1 MTKKNTNK
9 TRENRLIMKKFKKVS
24 LKNMLPWQRNRLII
38 SVGLFLAIGISF
50 LSCTVSSLYQ
60 DKKSEDKYWDEYLQ
74 IDPEVEQKMNTFNQ
88 DATRVKIGTYVENL
102 KEINLKSNNFSIDY
116 LVWFNWQGDPELD
129 MANNFRI
136 YKGNITKK
144 ELIKDYHEG
153 ATNYQLVRVSVT
165 ISKTFWTPRFP
176 LESHQLRIYVE
187 SNLDAGSVVFVKEDK
202 AQANPNLS
210 IAGYDFTRIDSAVVA
225 NEYTSNNGDPTYEGS
240 TINSEYVT
248 QFEITRSDFGTY
260 FKCFIALLGTTT
272 WVFITLYINT
282 NHRVDP
288 LGMIPAALFGTVSN
302 IMIGANLLPDALQV
316 GLLEYVNFW
325 GIFTILSVTFT
336 VINVNRIR
344 NKYEDKNFAHFYGLV
359 MFWLILTVVITGHIL
374 LPIAAFIF

>member
-1 MTKKNTNK
+1 
-9 TRENRLIMKKFKKVS
+9 MKKFKKIN
-24 LKNMLPWQRNRLII
+24 LGEMLPWQKKRLFI
-38 SVGLFLAIGISF
+38 SVGLFLLISLSF
-50 LSCTVSSLYQ
+50 LTYTVSTLYN
-60 DKKSEDKYWDEYLQ
+60 DKTAEDKYWDQYLE
-74 IDPEVEQKMNTFNQ
+74 IDPKIQ
-88 DATRVKIGTYVENL
+88 DKIDNISQNATVVSVGSYIENL
-102 KEINLKSNNFSIDY
+102 KEISLKSNNFSLDY
-116 LVWFNWQGDPELD
+116 LIWFNWEGNPDLD

-144 ELIKDYHEG
+144 ELVKEYHEG
-153 ATNYQLVRVSVT
+153 NTNYQLVRVSVT

-187 SNLDAGSVVFVKEDK
+187 SNLDAGNVVFVKSDD
-202 AQANPNLS
+202 AQTNPNLS
-210 IAGYDFTRIDSAVVA
+210 IAGYDFTRVASAVVA

-240 TINSEYVT
+240 TVNSEFVT
-248 QFEITRSDFGTY
+248 QFEITRADFGTY
-260 FKCFIALLGTTT
+260 FKCFIALLGTSV

-302 IMIGANLLPDALQV
+302 IMVGANLLPDALQV

-325 GIFTILSVTFT
+325 GILTILSVTFT

-344 NKYEDKNFAHFYGLV
+344 NKYEDKDFAHFYGLV
-359 MFWLILTVVITGHIL
+359 MFWLILIVIISGHFL
-374 LPIAAFIF
+374 LPISAFMF

>member
-1 MTKKNTNK
+1 MLWKKGMERT
-9 TRENRLIMKKFKKVS
+9 MKKFKKIN
-24 LKNMLPWQRNRLII
+24 LRDMLPWQKRRLFI
-38 SVGLFLAIGISF
+38 SVGLFLLISLTF
-50 LSCTVSSLYQ
+50 LTYSVSTLYN
-60 DKKSEDKYWDEYLQ
+60 DKKAEDKYWDQYLE
-74 IDPEVEQKMNTFNQ
+74 IDPQIKEKVDTISQ
-88 DATRVKIGTYVENL
+88 DATVVSIGSYIENL
-102 KEINLKSNNFSIDY
+102 KKISLKSNNFSLDY
-116 LVWFNWQGDPELD
+116 LIWFNWEGNPDLD

-144 ELIKDYHEG
+144 ELVKEYHEG
-153 ATNYQLVRVSVT
+153 DTNYQLVRISVT

-187 SNLDAGSVVFVKEDK
+187 SNLDAGDVVFVKEDE
-202 AQANPNLS
+202 AQTNPNLS
-210 IAGYDFTRIDSAVVA
+210 IAGYDFTRVDNAVVA

-240 TINSEYVT
+240 TVNSEFVT

-260 FKCFIALLGTTT
+260 FKCFIALLGTSV

-302 IMIGANLLPDALQV
+302 IMVGANLLPDALQV

-325 GIFTILSVTFT
+325 GILTILSVTFT

-344 NKYEDKNFAHFYGLV
+344 NKYEDKDFAHFYGLV
-359 MFWLILTVVITGHIL
+359 MFWLILIIIISGHFL
-374 LPIAAFIF
+374 LPISAFMF

>member
-1 MTKKNTNK
+1 
-9 TRENRLIMKKFKKVS
+9 MKKFKKIEF
-24 LKNMLPWQRNRLII
+24 KNLLPWQRKRLII

-50 LSCTVSSLYQ
+50 LSVTVSSLYK
-60 DKKSEDKYWDEYLQ
+60 DKTNEDTYWNNYLQ
-74 IDPEVEQKMNTFNQ
+74 IDPEIEQKMNTFNQ
-88 DATRVKIGTYVENL
+88 NATRVGIGTYVENL
-102 KEINLKSNNFSIDY
+102 KEINLKSNTFSLDY
-116 LVWFNWQGDPELD
+116 LIWFNWEGDPELD
-129 MANNFRI
+129 MADNFRI

-144 ELIKDYHEG
+144 EVVKDYHEG
-153 ATNYQLVRVSVT
+153 TTNYQLVRVSVT

-202 AQANPNLS
+202 AQTNPNLS

-225 NEYTSNNGDPTYEGS
+225 NEYTSNNGDPTYDGS

-325 GIFTILSVTFT
+325 GIFTILSVTFS

-359 MFWLILTVVITGHIL
+359 MFWLILIVVITGHIL

>member
-1 MTKKNTNK
+1 MEIWKKGMERT
-9 TRENRLIMKKFKKVS
+9 MKKFKKIN
-24 LKNMLPWQRNRLII
+24 LRDMLPWQKRRLFI
-38 SVGLFLAIGISF
+38 SVGLFLLISLTF
-50 LSCTVSSLYQ
+50 LTYSVSTLYN
-60 DKKSEDKYWDEYLQ
+60 DKKAEDKYWDQYLE
-74 IDPEVEQKMNTFNQ
+74 IDPQIKEKVDTISQ
-88 DATRVKIGTYVENL
+88 DATVVSIGSYIENL
-102 KEINLKSNNFSIDY
+102 KEISLKSNNFSLDY
-116 LVWFNWQGDPELD
+116 LIWFNWEGNPDLD

-144 ELIKDYHEG
+144 ELVKEYHEG
-153 ATNYQLVRVSVT
+153 DTNYQLVRISVT

-187 SNLDAGSVVFVKEDK
+187 SNLDAGDVVFVKEDE
-202 AQANPNLS
+202 AQTNPNLS
-210 IAGYDFTRIDSAVVA
+210 IAGYDFTRVDNAVVA

-240 TINSEYVT
+240 TVNSEFVT

-260 FKCFIALLGTTT
+260 FKCFIALLGTSV

-302 IMIGANLLPDALQV
+302 IMVGANLLPDALQV

-325 GIFTILSVTFT
+325 GILTILSVTFT

-344 NKYEDKNFAHFYGLV
+344 NKYEDKDFAHFYGLV
-359 MFWLILTVVITGHIL
+359 MFWLILIIIISGHFL
-374 LPIAAFIF
+374 LPISAFMF